1 MLSAR
6 LIQLIEENWEGITS
20 ATIRQIRSD
29 PKLLHIRNLPE
40 TELREVG
47 RGILKNLG
55 HWLTANRSEQHVIE
69 EQYEGIGRVRFAER
83 VPLHECVRA
92 LQIVKQKVVEFM
104 RDHEFAQSTVSIYA
118 EEELE
123 HRLNE
128 FFDDLTYH
136 EVVGYETA
144 MRVASEA
151 ATVHHARA

>member
-6 LIQLIEENWEGITS
+6 LIQLIEENWEGITA

-47 RGILKNLG
+47 RNVLKNLG
-55 HWLTANRSEQHVIE
+55 HWLTANRAEQRVVE
-69 EQYEGIGRVRFAER
+69 EHYEGLGRVRLAES
-83 VPLHECVRA
+83 VPLHECVRG

-104 RDHEFAQSTVSIYA
+104 RDHEFAQSAVSIYA

-123 HRLNE
+123 HRLND
-128 FFDDLTYH
+128 FFDVLTYH
-136 EVVGYETA
+136 EVLGYETA
-144 MRVASEA
+144 LRQASNAMA
-151 ATVHHARA
+151 AQAR

>member
-55 HWLTANRSEQHVIE
+55 HWLTASRIEQQVIE
-69 EQYEGIGRVRFAER
+69 EQYEGLGRVRFAEH

-144 MRVASEA
+144 MRFAND
-151 ATVHHARA
+151 ATAHHARA

>member
-29 PKLLHIRNLPE
+29 PKLLRIRSLPE

-47 RGILKNLG
+47 RNILKNLG
-55 HWLTANRSEQHVIE
+55 HWVTANRAEQRVVE
-69 EQYEGIGRVRFAER
+69 EQYEGIGKVRFAEGI
-83 VPLHECVRA
+83 PLHECVRG
-92 LQIVKQKVVEFM
+92 LQVVKQKVVEFM
-104 RDHEFAQSTVSIYA
+104 RDHEFAQSSVAIYA

-136 EVVGYETA
+136 EVLGYERA
-144 MRVASEA
+144 LREA
-151 ATVHHARA
+151 PRSLAHSH

>member
-20 ATIRQIRSD
+20 ATIRQILGDS
-29 PKLLHIRNLPE
+29 KLSHIRNLPE
-40 TELREVG
+40 TELRDVG

-55 HWLTANRSEQHVIE
+55 YWLTASRTEQKVVE
-69 EQYEGIGRVRFAER
+69 EQYEGVGRVRFAEA

-92 LQIVKQKVVEFM
+92 LQVVKQKVVEFM
-104 RDHEFAQSTVSIYA
+104 RDHEFARSTVSIYA

-128 FFDDLTYH
+128 FFDDLIYH
-136 EVVGYETA
+136 EVVGYESALRSTIGA
-144 MRVASEA
+144 A
-151 ATVHHARA
+151 ATHGARA